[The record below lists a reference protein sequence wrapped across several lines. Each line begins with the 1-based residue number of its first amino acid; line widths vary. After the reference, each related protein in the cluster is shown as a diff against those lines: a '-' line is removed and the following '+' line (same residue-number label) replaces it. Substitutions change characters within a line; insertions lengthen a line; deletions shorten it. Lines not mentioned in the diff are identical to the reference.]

1 MLGFL
6 FGFNTRLGRLPFV
19 VCTIGLVATLLL
31 LVTAATGTTPSRTN
45 TDILLAQGS
54 NNVFLIG
61 VFIFLVAANFMLQS
75 MRVRDIGWDPV
86 CVMMG
91 WFALMV
97 IDRIIATQHPEW
109 ALNYQHTGTMVGA
122 LANAALTLA
131 LIFWPTGRAGEE
143 DDESA
148 YAAPS
153 AEGTWRKST
162 APAAT
167 NRIARVASGEF
178 GGKTR

>member
-19 VCTIGLVATLLL
+19 VCTVVLVAGFLL
-31 LVTAATGTTPSRTN
+31 LVTAATGTAPSRTN

-54 NNVFLIG
+54 NNIFLIG
-61 VFIFLVAANFMLQS
+61 VAILSIFANFMLQS
-75 MRVRDIGWDPV
+75 MRVRDIGWDPI
-86 CVMMG
+86 CIMAG

-109 ALNYQHTGTMVGA
+109 ALNYLQTGTMVGA
-122 LANAALTLA
+122 LANAALTLM
-131 LIFWPTGRAGEE
+131 LIFWPTARVSD
-143 DDESA
+143 DDEQA
-148 YAAPS
+148 YAGPVS
-153 AEGTWRKST
+153 EGTWRKSS
-162 APAAT
+162 APATT

-178 GGKTR
+178 GGRTR

>member
-19 VCTIGLVATLLL
+19 ICTVVLVATLLL

-45 TDILLAQGS
+45 TDILLEKGS
-54 NNVFLIG
+54 NSAFLIG
-61 VFIFLVAANFMLQS
+61 VAILAIVANFMLQS

-91 WFALMV
+91 WLALMV
-97 IDRIIATQHPEW
+97 VDRIIATQHPEW
-109 ALNYQHTGTMVGA
+109 ALNYLQTGTMVGA
-122 LANAALTLA
+122 LANGVLTLT
-131 LIFWPTGRAGEE
+131 LVFWPTARISD
-143 DDESA
+143 DDEQS
-148 YAAPS
+148 YAGPVS
-153 AEGTWRKST
+153 EGTWRKSS
-162 APAAT
+162 APATT